1 MPRTVKKPEERHAE
15 IVASARR
22 PFQSQ
27 GYDATS
33 MQDVMTDL
41 GVAKGTIY
49 HYFRSK
55 DALLDAVVAD
65 IVEATTAQ
73 MRVLAES
80 TPGSALD
87 KLAAVALGGA
97 VSPEATALLERLRT
111 GGDSMPSRLL
121 AVAIEKQ
128 GPLYAA
134 LLQQGR
140 DEGTFNHED
149 SLETAEIMLAAF
161 QFLTDTE
168 IHPWSTDTVAR
179 RARAMPGALE
189 RLLGAP
195 AGSFAFL
202 HAAAG

>member
-22 PFQSQ
+22 LFQSQ

-179 RARAMPGALE
+179 RASAMPGALE